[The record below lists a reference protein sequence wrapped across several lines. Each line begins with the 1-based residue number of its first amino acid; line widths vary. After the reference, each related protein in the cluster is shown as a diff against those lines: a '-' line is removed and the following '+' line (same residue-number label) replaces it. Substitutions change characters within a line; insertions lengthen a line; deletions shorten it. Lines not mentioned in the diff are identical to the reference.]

1 MKVAQF
7 LAIFALVLFA
17 NSSIQDVILSV
28 QMLPHSH
35 LSATCRL
42 IQGLSAIFVA
52 MLLIVTATTVKEV
65 ALIFS
70 AINFIS
76 TLDDVGVKS
85 S

>member
-1 MKVAQF
+1 VKVAQF
-7 LAIFALVLFA
+7 LAIFALILFA

-28 QMLPHSH
+28 RMLPHSH
-35 LSATCRL
+35 LSATLRL

-52 MLLIVTATTVKEV
+52 MLLIVTAPNVKEV
-65 ALIFS
+65 VLNFA

-76 TLDDVGVKS
+76 ALDDVGVKS